1 MFFDAS
7 ECPAY
12 GLHTGTRAQ
21 IGPALE
27 VDGESSEKLTG
38 TLSRDLVPTM

>member
-1 MFFDAS
+1 MFFGSS
-7 ECPAY
+7 EC
-12 GLHTGTRAQ
+12 LHTGTRAQ

-27 VDGESSEKLTG
+27 VDGESNEKLTG